1 MLNKVARYLQEHNML
16 SGYNFIIAG
25 VSGGPDSM
33 AMLHILSKLQEEFG
47 FQLAV
52 AHLNHGLRP
61 EADDEQ
67 EMVALTCAGWGIPF
81 YSQSIDIREQAAR
94 QKKTLEEAGRDC
106 RYQYFNQLAHQLGAD
121 RIATAHHQDD
131 QAESVLLH
139 LLRGSGIR
147 GLRGIMPVNG
157 KLIRPLLGISRQ
169 EIEQYII
176 EQNIPSCLDLSNQD
190 TEFLRNRIRW
200 QLIPILE
207 EYNPRI
213 KETLA
218 GLADTAREENDVMEK
233 AVAAC
238 WPEASR
244 EQDDG
249 LYLDCAIISSLHPA
263 YQKRLIMTALGQ
275 VSGHTD
281 WSRGDV
287 IRVWELLQQPGS
299 STTIDLKQKLK
310 ARKVY
315 NQLIL
320 ASNFP
325 LIAPYCYELP
335 VPGVL
340 TIPETGETYYTTVVH
355 KNNLQPE
362 KEETHI
368 DYDHIQSPLW
378 VRSRLPG
385 DQYRPVG
392 LQGTCKLKRLFIDLK
407 IPQAKRNGIPVLVSN
422 KEILAVIGY
431 RVAESV
437 AVTNSTKNILVIKK
451 VSDV

>member
-1 MLNKVARYLQEHNML
+1 MLNKVSRYLQEHNML
-16 SGYNFIIAG
+16 SDHNFIIAG

-33 AMLHILSKLQEEFG
+33 SMLHVLNKLQEEFG

-52 AHLNHGLRP
+52 AHLNHGLRQ

-67 EMVALTCAGWGIPF
+67 EMVALTCARWEIPF
-81 YSQSIDIREQAAR
+81 YSETVDIRELAAR

-106 RYQYFNQLAHQLGAD
+106 RYQYFNQLARQLGAD

-131 QAESVLLH
+131 QAESVLIH

-157 KLIRPLLGISRQ
+157 NLIRPLLNISRQ

-176 EQNIPSCLDLSNQD
+176 EHNIPSCLDLSNQN

-200 QLIPILE
+200 QLIPLLE

-218 GLADTAREENDVMEK
+218 GLAEIAREENDALEKEMEARWTEVVSEK
-233 AVAAC
+233 D
-238 WPEASR
+238 E
-244 EQDDG
+244 G
-249 LYLDCAIISSLHPA
+249 LYLDSEMISRLHPA

-299 STTIDLKQKLK
+299 STTIDLKQNLK

-315 NQLIL
+315 KQLIL
-320 ASNFP
+320 AHNFLP
-325 LIAPYCYELP
+325 IEPYCYELP
-335 VPGVL
+335 VPGML
-340 TIPETGETYYTTVVH
+340 TIPETGETYCTTVVH

-362 KEETHI
+362 KEATYI

-378 VRSRLPG
+378 MRSRLPG

-407 IPQAKRNGIPVLVSN
+407 IPQAKRNGIPILISDN
-422 KEILAVIGY
+422 EILAVIGY

-437 AVTNSTKNILVIKK
+437 SVTNSTKNILVIKK

>member
-16 SGYNFIIAG
+16 CDHNFIIVG

-33 AMLHILSKLQEEFG
+33 ALLHILYKLRGEFG

-52 AHLNHGLRP
+52 AHLNHSLRQ

-67 EMVALTCAGWGIPF
+67 ELVARTCTGWGIPF
-81 YSQSIDIREQAAR
+81 YAQTVDIREQAAR
-94 QKKTLEEAGRDC
+94 QKKTLEEAGRDS
-106 RYQYFNQLAHQLGAD
+106 RYQYFNQLALQLGAD

-157 KLIRPLLGISRQ
+157 SLIRPLLGISRQ

-176 EQNIPSCLDLSNQD
+176 EHNIPSCLDLSNKN

-200 QLIPILE
+200 QLIPLLE

-218 GLADTAREENDVMEK
+218 GLADIAREENDVLEK
-233 AVAAC
+233 EVQAW
-238 WPEASR
+238 WPEVIR
-244 EQDDG
+244 QQDEG
-249 LYLDCAIISSLHPA
+249 LYLDSQMISSLHPA

-287 IRVWELLQQPGS
+287 MRVWELMQQPGS
-299 STTIDLKQKLK
+299 STTIDLKQNLK

-315 NQLIL
+315 NQLML
-320 ASNFP
+320 AHNFP
-325 LIAPYCYELP
+325 RIEPYCYELP
-335 VPGVL
+335 IPGEL
-340 TIPETGETYYTTVVH
+340 TIPETGETYCTTVVQ
-355 KNNLQPE
+355 KDNLQPGT
-362 KEETHI
+362 EETCI
-368 DYDHIQSPLW
+368 DYDHIQSLLW
-378 VRSRLPG
+378 MRSRLPG

-392 LQGTCKLKRLFIDLK
+392 LKGTCKLKRLFIDLK
-407 IPQAKRNGIPVLVSN
+407 IPQAERNAIPILISDN
-422 KEILAVIGY
+422 EILAVIGY